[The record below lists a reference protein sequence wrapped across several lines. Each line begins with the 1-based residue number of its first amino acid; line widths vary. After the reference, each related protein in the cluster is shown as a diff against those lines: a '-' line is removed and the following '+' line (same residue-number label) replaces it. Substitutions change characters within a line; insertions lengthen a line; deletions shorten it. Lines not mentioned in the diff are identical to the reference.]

1 MNLFQSVPQELI
13 LRLLLFDLFHCDLFL
28 FVEEIDIM
36 IYVDDDTLYLCSENI
51 ETLWKKLK

>member
-36 IYVDDDTLYLCSENI
+36 SYVDDDTLYLCSENI

>member
-13 LRLLLFDLFHCDLFL
+13 LGLLLFDLFHCDLFL

>member
-13 LRLLLFDLFHCDLFL
+13 SGLLLFDLFHCDLFL

-36 IYVDDDTLYLCSENI
+36 SYVDDDTLYLCSENI